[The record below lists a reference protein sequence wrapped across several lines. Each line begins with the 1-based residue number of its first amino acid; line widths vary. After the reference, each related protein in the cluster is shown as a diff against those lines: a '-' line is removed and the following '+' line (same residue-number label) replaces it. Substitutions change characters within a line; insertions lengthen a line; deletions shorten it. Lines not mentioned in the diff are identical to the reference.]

1 MNHCL
6 LVLGLSQFQSPA
18 SSSMY
23 CMYYVCSRTNSIAI
37 VKRKANLTVCEL
49 TLEIATETLLIPGIE
64 HA

>member
-1 MNHCL
+1 MY
-6 LVLGLSQFQSPA
+6 
-18 SSSMY
+18 MY
-23 CMYYVCSRTNSIAI
+23 CTNSIAI